1 MRRDYDA
8 IVIGGGP
15 AGASAAI
22 LLAQAGRRVAVVE
35 KAIFPRRK
43 VCGEFISATTWPLLR
58 ELGVAETLQRST
70 GAIVRRVGVFAGAAQ
85 LTATMAPLQSDGFD
99 GGCAVGRDVLDT
111 VLLQRARAAGAKIWQ
126 PWTLAGHAA
135 DAAGHTCT
143 VEERGSGRLCMLG
156 APLLI
161 AAHGSWESGP
171 LPTQDFR
178 TPPRPSDLLGFKA
191 HFRESD
197 LAADLMPLLAFPGG
211 YGGMVHTGAG
221 RISLSCCIRRDRLEA
236 CRTRWPQHRAGAAVL
251 AHLSAH
257 CAGVAAALST
267 ATLDGA
273 WLGAGPIRPGIRGFG
288 TGGVF
293 PVGNAAAEA
302 HPIVAEGISMAIQ
315 SASLLCERL
324 LAHRSPTLTPAALTS
339 IRSDYADA
347 WRRNFSPRL
356 HAARLYAHLFMR
368 PLSTRMAV
376 AVMERFPS
384 VLTLGARWSGKA
396 EPLRRPPLTTAVHV
410 SGGEPR

>member
-1 MRRDYDA
+1 MRSDYDA
-8 IVIGGGP
+8 IIVGGGP

-22 LLAQAGRRVAVVE
+22 LLAQAGHAVAVVE

-58 ELGVAETLQRST
+58 ELGVADTLKRST
-70 GAIVRRVGVFAGAAQ
+70 GPTVRRIGLFAGTAQ
-85 LTATMAPLQSDGFD
+85 LTAAMALLRNDEIGD
-99 GGCAVGRDVLDT
+99 GCAVGREVLDT
-111 VLLQRARAAGAKIWQ
+111 VLLERACAAGAKIWQ
-126 PWTLAGHAA
+126 PWTLAGYAA
-135 DAAGHTCT
+135 DAAGYTCT
-143 VEERGSGRLCMLG
+143 IEERGSGRLHTLQ

-191 HFRESD
+191 HFREGN

-221 RISLSCCIRRDRLEA
+221 RISLSCCMRRDQLEA
-236 CRTRWPQHRAGAAVL
+236 CRRRWPQHRAGAAVL
-251 AHLSAH
+251 AHISMH
-257 CAGVAAALST
+257 CAGAAATLSG
-267 ATLDGA
+267 ATLEGA
-273 WLGAGPIRPGIRGFG
+273 WLAAGPIRPGIRGFG
-288 TGGVF
+288 AEGVF
-293 PVGNAAAEA
+293 TVGNTAAEA

-324 LAHRSPTLTPAALTS
+324 IARRSSALTPAALAS
-339 IRSDYADA
+339 IRHDYGRA

-356 HAARLYAHLFMR
+356 HAATLYAHLFMR

-376 AVMERFPS
+376 AVMERLPS

-396 EPLRRPPLTTAVHV
+396 DALHRPPVTTVADAR
-410 SGGEPR
+410 SGRPG